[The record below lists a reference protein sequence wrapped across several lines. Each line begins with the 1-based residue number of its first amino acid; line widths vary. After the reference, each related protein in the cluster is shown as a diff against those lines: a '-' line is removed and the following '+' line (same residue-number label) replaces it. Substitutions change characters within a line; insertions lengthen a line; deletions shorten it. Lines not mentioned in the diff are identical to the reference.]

1 MILCRT
7 ILVLNHGIPCPW
19 VTVYGLYDPE
29 GPKSI
34 QLPLVLVSTNV
45 WQVRLL
51 QTLNMLCNLSLQARN
66 MFTERPEFEAQGWN
80 GLFAPRGTPP
90 EIIARLNAAARFAVE
105 SDLVKARFKVLSS
118 VAPDSDDHSPEVL
131 QALVTRDVARFR
143 KLLETK

>member
-1 MILCRT
+1 MRPTFPGLWEHLPLIPRVSSPWQGCLKLGAVSSPVEMILCRT

-66 MFTERPEFEAQGWN
+66 MFTERPEFEAQG
-80 GLFAPRGTPP
+80 A
-90 EIIARLNAAARFAVE
+90 
-105 SDLVKARFKVLSS
+105 
-118 VAPDSDDHSPEVL
+118 
-131 QALVTRDVARFR
+131 
-143 KLLETK
+143 